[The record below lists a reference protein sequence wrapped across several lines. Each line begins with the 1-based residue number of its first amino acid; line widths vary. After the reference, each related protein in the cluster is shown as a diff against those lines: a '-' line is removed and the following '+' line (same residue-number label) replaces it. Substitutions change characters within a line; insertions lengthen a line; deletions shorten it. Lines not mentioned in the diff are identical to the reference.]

1 MLHVNLLMTQIWAF
15 RPSGLF
21 STDPMVTCF
30 FFVFFF
36 RCLYYQFCSC
46 WGPCFSVVARMPA
59 SPAPPLRCWKWLH
72 VSHTNWNISSLSS
85 SSQTHSIYTVNISFS
100 WCILCNWT
108 SYGCCASQICASKTL
123 ILLDRASMFHLQR
136 HPASNRQWQTSALHV
151 ELAPYIFPTPLLFSV
166 FLFIISASSPVWGTS
181 DLSQDDG
188 LQLCLQPPTRL
199 LLCSQWYVQS
209 RRGDFHKD

>member
-72 VSHTNWNISSLSS
+72 VSHTNWHISSLSS

-108 SYGCCASQICASKTL
+108 SYGCYASQICASKTL
-123 ILLDRASMFHLQR
+123 ILLEQACSICRDILLQTG
-136 HPASNRQWQTSALHV
+136 SNKPQH
-151 ELAPYIFPTPLLFSV
+151 FMFSV
-166 FLFIISASSPVWGTS
+166 SLFTISASSPVWGTS